1 MRSLHI
7 AKRLVRLPRPATFIA
22 VRYLTTLNRNRVSSN
37 KIRASADEAVAD
49 ILSGAKLCVGGFGLC
64 GIPENLIAA
73 LAKSGVDNLTAV
85 SNNAGVDDF
94 GLGILLQSGQIK
106 RMISSYVGENKH
118 FEHLYLSGQLE
129 VELTPQGT
137 LAERMRAG
145 GAGVPAFYTPCA
157 AGTIVQEG
165 GTPIKYRPD
174 GTVEIASQ
182 PRELR
187 TFNGR
192 DFVMEEAIVGDFA
205 LVKAWKA
212 DTRGNLVFRGTARNF
227 NVDAATAGKICIAE
241 VEEIVEAGTLDPDQI
256 HLPGVYVH
264 RLIQGH
270 GYQKRIEKRTTSLGG
285 DPALSLAEK
294 LTAQRLR
301 IVKRAVCP
309 SPHPNPTSNG
319 IHSARCM
326 LTHIDP
332 VHHSSAPN
340 TFTVFNTL
348 YVSGARVP

>member
-1 MRSLHI
+1 MARLYMAPFQRTPCLSHHTKKNETALRGVWRLRSLSLHPLQPDEPRVAEAGAPVQAAKRTDCRLMRSLHI
-7 AKRLVRLPRPATFIA
+7 AKRLVRLPRPAPYTA

-37 KIRASADEAVAD
+37 KICASADEAVAD
-49 ILSGAKLCVGGFGLC
+49 IPSGAKLCVGGFGLC

-174 GTVEIASQ
+174 GTVEIASH
-182 PRELR
+182 P
-187 TFNGR
+187 
-192 DFVMEEAIVGDFA
+192 
-205 LVKAWKA
+205 
-212 DTRGNLVFRGTARNF
+212 
-227 NVDAATAGKICIAE
+227 
-241 VEEIVEAGTLDPDQI
+241 P
-256 HLPGVYVH
+256 
-264 RLIQGH
+264 
-270 GYQKRIEKRTTSLGG
+270 
-285 DPALSLAEK
+285 
-294 LTAQRLR
+294 
-301 IVKRAVCP
+301 P
-309 SPHPNPTSNG
+309 S
-319 IHSARCM
+319 
-326 LTHIDP
+326 
-332 VHHSSAPN
+332 
-340 TFTVFNTL
+340 
-348 YVSGARVP
+348 